1 MRTAR
6 PRPLFRSIFYPKM
19 SAISTA
25 AAAATP
31 AAPMNPLAV
40 IDASVGERLH
50 VVMKGDKELA
60 GTLQGFD
67 NYVNMVLE
75 NVTEWSVDSD
85 GNKQTTQIDQILLN
99 GNNVC
104 MLIPGG
110 EGPK

>member
-1 MRTAR
+1 
-6 PRPLFRSIFYPKM
+6 M
-19 SAISTA
+19 SAISA
-25 AAAATP
+25 AAAP
-31 AAPMNPLAV
+31 ASGVAKMNPLAV
-40 IDASVGERLH
+40 IDAAVGERLH
-50 VVMKGDKELA
+50 VVMKGDKELV

-75 NVTEWSVDSD
+75 NVTEWSIDSD
-85 GNKQTTQIDQILLN
+85 GRKQTTSIDQILLN

>member
-1 MRTAR
+1 
-6 PRPLFRSIFYPKM
+6 M